1 MRHSTSRKLVC
12 RCLFVA
18 TTSFAWPDAL
28 CAQTTAPAALA
39 LEGCYSL
46 TYRDTARRFDGSE
59 YERRV
64 WLTTVQLE
72 AKRGE
77 FPRFMMRPAPK
88 ERASTFEAS
97 YWVPHPNGQSAV
109 LHWTNGFHGVTMELS
124 VDQSKPGLL
133 QGEARTYTDVLGS
146 PPATA
151 RVTATQFACLG

>member
-1 MRHSTSRKLVC
+1 MRHFPSRTLVC

-18 TTSFAWPDAL
+18 TTSFAWPGAL
-28 CAQTTAPAALA
+28 WAQTTVPDTLA
-39 LEGCYSL
+39 LEGCYAL
-46 TYRDTARRFDGSE
+46 TYRDTARPFDGSE

-72 AKRGE
+72 AKAGE
-77 FPRFMMRPAPK
+77 FPRFVMRPAPK
-88 ERASTFEAS
+88 ERASPFEAS

-109 LHWTNGFHGVTMELS
+109 LHWTSGFHGVTMELA
-124 VDQSKPGLL
+124 VDRSKPGVL

-151 RVTATQFACLG
+151 RVTATPFDCLG